1 MDRTLSDRIFPP
13 VLLLL
18 ALAWLLPWMP
28 AHAEAPAEWVALP
41 LSERV
46 MDATHTLDEATR
58 QRLVEKLEALERRRG
73 AQIAVVMLPTTGT
86 LDIEAFSD
94 KLFQAWKLGRKAV
107 DDGLLLV
114 VAKDD
119 RRMRIEVGYGLEGA
133 VPDVVAGRIIRER
146 MAPAFRE
153 GDYAGGIEAAVDELI
168 RLVDGET
175 LPAAASSGAPK
186 VSLGQLPAEAWA
198 LLVAFIYGSLAG
210 VLLSAR
216 ALRWPWLLGGALLC
230 WLLGTLAG
238 ASGEWMSV
246 LLVAPLCMLV
256 GGATFGA
263 LWTVRPAFYLVIGV
277 LVYVALLGL
286 AAHWFSAVSFIY
298 GLLWPA
304 GVLMLAVL
312 CWSNYR
318 LMRSLWRERRKSFH
332 RRLWALLAAYLLL
345 GLLSGGLDAP
355 LVWLALLPFQLML
368 GLLVFGQVRLSGGG
382 WRLVGKLRRRFLLLF
397 LLVVRRL
404 FRGRWFQR
412 RRRCLG
418 QLVMGSRSFHS
429 ETRMSAITR
438 YLAMLRLFGMLLCAA
453 AIPSVATATVPV
465 TVAVAA
471 SDVEEEAVEASA
483 VGAEAEAARDAGYES
498 AEVPALARR
507 VTDLTATLDAA
518 ERARLEASL
527 AALEA
532 RKGAQVAILMVPS
545 TYPDSIEA
553 YATRVFEAW
562 KLGRKGIDDGVLVLV
577 AKDDRRMRIEVG
589 YGLEGT
595 ITDID
600 AGRIIREYMTPAFRQ
615 QDYAGGLEAAAQRL
629 VRLIDGEAL
638 PPPPRDPLEPGAVRQ
653 TLAIAFLL
661 GALGGVALL
670 VRPRAWYWTLGAVV
684 ALAAAL
690 ALGRHWPAGA
700 MVALAEMVAVLGVGF
715 GALLKYSR
723 GARWFF
729 AILVLYALGVFWAYR
744 RYGLPV
750 LHYGLAVPLS
760 LGLTLL
766 MLVGAW
772 QGLRRGRRWAYL
784 PGLLGL
790 LLTLALECL
799 LLLVDDPLNSIEALI
814 ILPAACLP
822 LLIGCNFSAGGSGG
836 GRRRGGDYAS
846 SSGSSSS
853 SSSSSSSDSFS
864 GGGGSSGGGGASGS
878 W

>member
-46 MDATHTLDEATR
+46 VDATHTLDEATR

-368 GLLVFGQVRLSGGG
+368 GLLVFGQVRLSG
-382 WRLVGKLRRRFLLLF
+382 VVEARREAPAAVPPPLPP
-397 LLVVRRL
+397 RRPAA
-404 FRGRWFQR
+404 FPGRWFQR

-471 SDVEEEAVEASA
+471 SDVEE
-483 VGAEAEAARDAGYES
+483 EAEAARDAGYES

-670 VRPRAWYWTLGAVV
+670 VRPRAWYWTLG
-684 ALAAAL
+684 
-690 ALGRHWPAGA
+690 W
-700 MVALAEMVAVLGVGF
+700 
-715 GALLKYSR
+715 
-723 GARWFF
+723 
-729 AILVLYALGVFWAYR
+729 
-744 RYGLPV
+744 
-750 LHYGLAVPLS
+750 
-760 LGLTLL
+760 
-766 MLVGAW
+766 
-772 QGLRRGRRWAYL
+772 
-784 PGLLGL
+784 
-790 LLTLALECL
+790 
-799 LLLVDDPLNSIEALI
+799 
-814 ILPAACLP
+814 
-822 LLIGCNFSAGGSGG
+822 
-836 GRRRGGDYAS
+836 
-846 SSGSSSS
+846 
-853 SSSSSSSDSFS
+853 
-864 GGGGSSGGGGASGS
+864 
-878 W
+878 

>member
-46 MDATHTLDEATR
+46 VDATHTLDEATR

-263 LWTVRPAFYLVIGV
+263 LWMVRPAFYLVIGV

-332 RRLWALLAAYLLL
+332 RRLWVLLAAYLLL

-382 WRLVGKLRRRFLLLF
+382 
-397 LLVVRRL
+397 
-404 FRGRWFQR
+404 
-412 RRRCLG
+412 
-418 QLVMGSRSFHS
+418 
-429 ETRMSAITR
+429 
-438 YLAMLRLFGMLLCAA
+438 
-453 AIPSVATATVPV
+453 
-465 TVAVAA
+465 
-471 SDVEEEAVEASA
+471 
-483 VGAEAEAARDAGYES
+483 
-498 AEVPALARR
+498 
-507 VTDLTATLDAA
+507 
-518 ERARLEASL
+518 
-527 AALEA
+527 
-532 RKGAQVAILMVPS
+532 
-545 TYPDSIEA
+545 
-553 YATRVFEAW
+553 
-562 KLGRKGIDDGVLVLV
+562 
-577 AKDDRRMRIEVG
+577 
-589 YGLEGT
+589 
-595 ITDID
+595 
-600 AGRIIREYMTPAFRQ
+600 
-615 QDYAGGLEAAAQRL
+615 
-629 VRLIDGEAL
+629 
-638 PPPPRDPLEPGAVRQ
+638 
-653 TLAIAFLL
+653 
-661 GALGGVALL
+661 
-670 VRPRAWYWTLGAVV
+670 
-684 ALAAAL
+684 
-690 ALGRHWPAGA
+690 
-700 MVALAEMVAVLGVGF
+700 
-715 GALLKYSR
+715 
-723 GARWFF
+723 
-729 AILVLYALGVFWAYR
+729 
-744 RYGLPV
+744 
-750 LHYGLAVPLS
+750 
-760 LGLTLL
+760 
-766 MLVGAW
+766 
-772 QGLRRGRRWAYL
+772 
-784 PGLLGL
+784 
-790 LLTLALECL
+790 
-799 LLLVDDPLNSIEALI
+799 
-814 ILPAACLP
+814 
-822 LLIGCNFSAGGSGG
+822 GGSSGSSGG
-836 GRRRGGDYAS
+836 
-846 SSGSSSS
+846 GSSSS
-853 SSSSSSSDSFS
+853 SSSSSGGFS

>member
-1 MDRTLSDRIFPP
+1 MDRTLSDRIFLRF
-13 VLLLL
+13 LLLL
-18 ALAWLLPWMP
+18 VLAWLLPWMP

-46 MDATHTLDEATR
+46 VDATHTLDEATR

-175 LPAAASSGAPK
+175 LPAAASSSGAPE

-198 LLVAFIYGSLAG
+198 LLVAFLYGSLAG

-332 RRLWALLAAYLLL
+332 RRLWASLVAYLLL

-355 LVWLALLPFQLML
+355 MVWLALLPFQLML
-368 GLLVFGQVRLSGGG
+368 GLLVFGQVRLGGG
-382 WRLVGKLRRRFLLLF
+382 GEARREAPVAVPPPLPPRRPAAFPGAAVPAAEAVPPAVGNGFPFISFGDKDVCNHALSRHVSPGRHAALRRR
-397 LLVVRRL
+397 
-404 FRGRWFQR
+404 
-412 RRRCLG
+412 
-418 QLVMGSRSFHS
+418 
-429 ETRMSAITR
+429 
-438 YLAMLRLFGMLLCAA
+438 
-453 AIPSVATATVPV
+453 
-465 TVAVAA
+465 
-471 SDVEEEAVEASA
+471 D
-483 VGAEAEAARDAGYES
+483 
-498 AEVPALARR
+498 
-507 VTDLTATLDAA
+507 
-518 ERARLEASL
+518 
-527 AALEA
+527 
-532 RKGAQVAILMVPS
+532 
-545 TYPDSIEA
+545 
-553 YATRVFEAW
+553 
-562 KLGRKGIDDGVLVLV
+562 
-577 AKDDRRMRIEVG
+577 
-589 YGLEGT
+589 
-595 ITDID
+595 
-600 AGRIIREYMTPAFRQ
+600 
-615 QDYAGGLEAAAQRL
+615 
-629 VRLIDGEAL
+629 
-638 PPPPRDPLEPGAVRQ
+638 AVRS
-653 TLAIAFLL
+653 
-661 GALGGVALL
+661 
-670 VRPRAWYWTLGAVV
+670 
-684 ALAAAL
+684 
-690 ALGRHWPAGA
+690 H
-700 MVALAEMVAVLGVGF
+700 
-715 GALLKYSR
+715 
-723 GARWFF
+723 
-729 AILVLYALGVFWAYR
+729 
-744 RYGLPV
+744 RYGAG
-750 LHYGLAVPLS
+750 H
-760 LGLTLL
+760 
-766 MLVGAW
+766 
-772 QGLRRGRRWAYL
+772 RRG
-784 PGLLGL
+784 
-790 LLTLALECL
+790 
-799 LLLVDDPLNSIEALI
+799 
-814 ILPAACLP
+814 
-822 LLIGCNFSAGGSGG
+822 GSVRCRGG
-836 GRRRGGDYAS
+836 GRGGIGGRR
-846 SSGSSSS
+846 
-853 SSSSSSSDSFS
+853 
-864 GGGGSSGGGGASGS
+864 
-878 W
+878 

>member
-1 MDRTLSDRIFPP
+1 MTGLELRAALWHLGRYPLGMRALPFMDRTLSDRIFPP

-28 AHAEAPAEWVALP
+28 VHAEAPAEWVTLP

-46 MDATHTLDEATR
+46 VDATHTLDEATR
-58 QRLVEKLEALERRRG
+58 QRLVEKLEVLERRRG

-382 WRLVGKLRRRFLLLF
+382 GGSSGSSGGGSSSSSSSSSGGFSGAVVPAAEAVPRAVGNGFPFISFGDKDVCNHALSRHASAVRHAALRRRD
-397 LLVVRRL
+397 
-404 FRGRWFQR
+404 
-412 RRRCLG
+412 
-418 QLVMGSRSFHS
+418 S
-429 ETRMSAITR
+429 
-438 YLAMLRLFGMLLCAA
+438 
-453 AIPSVATATVPV
+453 SVATATVPV

-498 AEVPALARR
+498 AEVPAPARR
-507 VTDLTATLDAA
+507 VTDLP
-518 ERARLEASL
+518 R
-527 AALEA
+527 
-532 RKGAQVAILMVPS
+532 PS
-545 TYPDSIEA
+545 TPPS
-553 YATRVFEAW
+553 VPAW
-562 KLGRKGIDDGVLVLV
+562 KLRWPRWRPGRV
-577 AKDDRRMRIEVG
+577 
-589 YGLEGT
+589 
-595 ITDID
+595 
-600 AGRIIREYMTPAFRQ
+600 
-615 QDYAGGLEAAAQRL
+615 
-629 VRLIDGEAL
+629 
-638 PPPPRDPLEPGAVRQ
+638 PR
-653 TLAIAFLL
+653 
-661 GALGGVALL
+661 
-670 VRPRAWYWTLGAVV
+670 
-684 ALAAAL
+684 
-690 ALGRHWPAGA
+690 
-700 MVALAEMVAVLGVGF
+700 
-715 GALLKYSR
+715 
-723 GARWFF
+723 
-729 AILVLYALGVFWAYR
+729 
-744 RYGLPV
+744 
-750 LHYGLAVPLS
+750 
-760 LGLTLL
+760 
-766 MLVGAW
+766 
-772 QGLRRGRRWAYL
+772 
-784 PGLLGL
+784 
-790 LLTLALECL
+790 
-799 LLLVDDPLNSIEALI
+799 
-814 ILPAACLP
+814 
-822 LLIGCNFSAGGSGG
+822 
-836 GRRRGGDYAS
+836 
-846 SSGSSSS
+846 
-853 SSSSSSSDSFS
+853 
-864 GGGGSSGGGGASGS
+864 
-878 W
+878 

>member
-1 MDRTLSDRIFPP
+1 MPP
-13 VLLLL
+13 
-18 ALAWLLPWMP
+18 
-28 AHAEAPAEWVALP
+28 
-41 LSERV
+41 
-46 MDATHTLDEATR
+46 TR
-58 QRLVEKLEALERRRG
+58 WTRRRANAWWRSSRRWSG
-73 AQIAVVMLPTTGT
+73 DAVRRSRWMLPTTGT

-256 GGATFGA
+256 GGATFGT
-263 LWTVRPAFYLVIGV
+263 LWTSAPGLLPGDRRTGLCSPAR
-277 LVYVALLGL
+277 L

-318 LMRSLWRERRKSFH
+318 LMRSLWRERREKFPPPTVGV
-332 RRLWALLAAYLLL
+332 A
-345 GLLSGGLDAP
+345 GGLPAAP
-355 LVWLALLPFQLML
+355 DCCPVAWTYRWSGWPCYRSCSCSGCWCSARYAWSGEARQEAPAAVPPPLPP
-368 GLLVFGQVRLSGGG
+368 
-382 WRLVGKLRRRFLLLF
+382 RRPAAFP
-397 LLVVRRL
+397 
-404 FRGRWFQR
+404 GRWFQR

-453 AIPSVATATVPV
+453 AIPSVATATVAV

-545 TYPDSIEA
+545 TYPDNIEA

-562 KLGRKGIDDGVLVLV
+562 KLGRR
-577 AKDDRRMRIEVG
+577 DR
-589 YGLEGT
+589 
-595 ITDID
+595 
-600 AGRIIREYMTPAFRQ
+600 
-615 QDYAGGLEAAAQRL
+615 
-629 VRLIDGEAL
+629 
-638 PPPPRDPLEPGAVRQ
+638 
-653 TLAIAFLL
+653 
-661 GALGGVALL
+661 
-670 VRPRAWYWTLGAVV
+670 
-684 ALAAAL
+684 
-690 ALGRHWPAGA
+690 
-700 MVALAEMVAVLGVGF
+700 
-715 GALLKYSR
+715 
-723 GARWFF
+723 
-729 AILVLYALGVFWAYR
+729 
-744 RYGLPV
+744 
-750 LHYGLAVPLS
+750 
-760 LGLTLL
+760 
-766 MLVGAW
+766 
-772 QGLRRGRRWAYL
+772 
-784 PGLLGL
+784 
-790 LLTLALECL
+790 
-799 LLLVDDPLNSIEALI
+799 
-814 ILPAACLP
+814 
-822 LLIGCNFSAGGSGG
+822 
-836 GRRRGGDYAS
+836 
-846 SSGSSSS
+846 
-853 SSSSSSSDSFS
+853 
-864 GGGGSSGGGGASGS
+864 
-878 W
+878 

>member
-46 MDATHTLDEATR
+46 VDATHTLDEATR

-119 RRMRIEVGYGLEGA
+119 RRMRIEVGYGLEGRCPMWS
-133 VPDVVAGRIIRER
+133 PDGSFASGWLRHFARVTTPAGSRPRWTS
-146 MAPAFRE
+146 
-153 GDYAGGIEAAVDELI
+153 LI
-168 RLVDGET
+168 RLVDGEM

-355 LVWLALLPFQLML
+355 LVWLALLPLQPC
-368 GLLVFGQVRLSGGG
+368 SGC
-382 WRLVGKLRRRFLLLF
+382 W
-397 LLVVRRL
+397 
-404 FRGRWFQR
+404 
-412 RRRCLG
+412 C
-418 QLVMGSRSFHS
+418 
-429 ETRMSAITR
+429 SAR
-438 YLAMLRLFGMLLCAA
+438 YA
-453 AIPSVATATVPV
+453 
-465 TVAVAA
+465 
-471 SDVEEEAVEASA
+471 
-483 VGAEAEAARDAGYES
+483 
-498 AEVPALARR
+498 
-507 VTDLTATLDAA
+507 
-518 ERARLEASL
+518 
-527 AALEA
+527 
-532 RKGAQVAILMVPS
+532 
-545 TYPDSIEA
+545 
-553 YATRVFEAW
+553 
-562 KLGRKGIDDGVLVLV
+562 
-577 AKDDRRMRIEVG
+577 
-589 YGLEGT
+589 
-595 ITDID
+595 
-600 AGRIIREYMTPAFRQ
+600 
-615 QDYAGGLEAAAQRL
+615 
-629 VRLIDGEAL
+629 
-638 PPPPRDPLEPGAVRQ
+638 
-653 TLAIAFLL
+653 
-661 GALGGVALL
+661 
-670 VRPRAWYWTLGAVV
+670 
-684 ALAAAL
+684 
-690 ALGRHWPAGA
+690 
-700 MVALAEMVAVLGVGF
+700 
-715 GALLKYSR
+715 
-723 GARWFF
+723 
-729 AILVLYALGVFWAYR
+729 
-744 RYGLPV
+744 
-750 LHYGLAVPLS
+750 
-760 LGLTLL
+760 
-766 MLVGAW
+766 
-772 QGLRRGRRWAYL
+772 
-784 PGLLGL
+784 
-790 LLTLALECL
+790 
-799 LLLVDDPLNSIEALI
+799 
-814 ILPAACLP
+814 
-822 LLIGCNFSAGGSGG
+822 
-836 GRRRGGDYAS
+836 
-846 SSGSSSS
+846 
-853 SSSSSSSDSFS
+853 
-864 GGGGSSGGGGASGS
+864 
-878 W
+878 

>member
-46 MDATHTLDEATR
+46 VDATHTLDEATR

-119 RRMRIEVGYGLEGA
+119 RRMRIEVGYGLEG
-133 VPDVVAGRIIRER
+133 
-146 MAPAFRE
+146 
-153 GDYAGGIEAAVDELI
+153 
-168 RLVDGET
+168 
-175 LPAAASSGAPK
+175 

-345 GLLSGGLDAP
+345 GLLSGGLDVP
-355 LVWLALLPFQLML
+355 LVWLALLPFLLML

-382 WRLVGKLRRRFLLLF
+382 
-397 LLVVRRL
+397 
-404 FRGRWFQR
+404 
-412 RRRCLG
+412 
-418 QLVMGSRSFHS
+418 GSSGS
-429 ETRMSAITR
+429 
-438 YLAMLRLFGMLLCAA
+438 
-453 AIPSVATATVPV
+453 
-465 TVAVAA
+465 
-471 SDVEEEAVEASA
+471 
-483 VGAEAEAARDAGYES
+483 
-498 AEVPALARR
+498 
-507 VTDLTATLDAA
+507 
-518 ERARLEASL
+518 
-527 AALEA
+527 
-532 RKGAQVAILMVPS
+532 
-545 TYPDSIEA
+545 
-553 YATRVFEAW
+553 
-562 KLGRKGIDDGVLVLV
+562 
-577 AKDDRRMRIEVG
+577 
-589 YGLEGT
+589 
-595 ITDID
+595 
-600 AGRIIREYMTPAFRQ
+600 
-615 QDYAGGLEAAAQRL
+615 
-629 VRLIDGEAL
+629 
-638 PPPPRDPLEPGAVRQ
+638 
-653 TLAIAFLL
+653 
-661 GALGGVALL
+661 
-670 VRPRAWYWTLGAVV
+670 
-684 ALAAAL
+684 
-690 ALGRHWPAGA
+690 
-700 MVALAEMVAVLGVGF
+700 
-715 GALLKYSR
+715 
-723 GARWFF
+723 
-729 AILVLYALGVFWAYR
+729 
-744 RYGLPV
+744 
-750 LHYGLAVPLS
+750 
-760 LGLTLL
+760 
-766 MLVGAW
+766 
-772 QGLRRGRRWAYL
+772 
-784 PGLLGL
+784 
-790 LLTLALECL
+790 
-799 LLLVDDPLNSIEALI
+799 
-814 ILPAACLP
+814 
-822 LLIGCNFSAGGSGG
+822 SGG
-836 GRRRGGDYAS
+836 
-846 SSGSSSS
+846 GSSSS
-853 SSSSSSSDSFS
+853 SSSSSGGFS

>member
-1 MDRTLSDRIFPP
+1 MPFMDRTLSDRIFPP

-46 MDATHTLDEATR
+46 VDATHTLDEATR

-355 LVWLALLPFQLML
+355 LVWLALLPLQLML
-368 GLLVFGQVRLSGGG
+368 GLLVFGQVRLSGGVEARREAPAAVPPPLPPRRPAAFPG
-382 WRLVGKLRRRFLLLF
+382 AVVPAAEAVPRAVGNGFPFISFGDKDVCNHALSCHASPVRHAALRRRDSL
-397 LLVVRRL
+397 
-404 FRGRWFQR
+404 
-412 RRRCLG
+412 RCH
-418 QLVMGSRSFHS
+418 R
-429 ETRMSAITR
+429 
-438 YLAMLRLFGMLLCAA
+438 
-453 AIPSVATATVPV
+453 
-465 TVAVAA
+465 
-471 SDVEEEAVEASA
+471 D
-483 VGAEAEAARDAGYES
+483 GAG
-498 AEVPALARR
+498 
-507 VTDLTATLDAA
+507 
-518 ERARLEASL
+518 
-527 AALEA
+527 
-532 RKGAQVAILMVPS
+532 
-545 TYPDSIEA
+545 
-553 YATRVFEAW
+553 
-562 KLGRKGIDDGVLVLV
+562 
-577 AKDDRRMRIEVG
+577 
-589 YGLEGT
+589 
-595 ITDID
+595 
-600 AGRIIREYMTPAFRQ
+600 
-615 QDYAGGLEAAAQRL
+615 
-629 VRLIDGEAL
+629 
-638 PPPPRDPLEPGAVRQ
+638 
-653 TLAIAFLL
+653 
-661 GALGGVALL
+661 
-670 VRPRAWYWTLGAVV
+670 
-684 ALAAAL
+684 
-690 ALGRHWPAGA
+690 H
-700 MVALAEMVAVLGVGF
+700 
-715 GALLKYSR
+715 
-723 GARWFF
+723 
-729 AILVLYALGVFWAYR
+729 
-744 RYGLPV
+744 
-750 LHYGLAVPLS
+750 
-760 LGLTLL
+760 
-766 MLVGAW
+766 
-772 QGLRRGRRWAYL
+772 RRGGSVRCR
-784 PGLLGL
+784 
-790 LLTLALECL
+790 
-799 LLLVDDPLNSIEALI
+799 
-814 ILPAACLP
+814 
-822 LLIGCNFSAGGSGG
+822 GGGRGGIG
-836 GRRRGGDYAS
+836 GRRRGR
-846 SSGSSSS
+846 GSARC
-853 SSSSSSSDSFS
+853 
-864 GGGGSSGGGGASGS
+864 GLRVRGGSGAGAAGDRPYRDPRRRRACPPGSFAGRAGGPEGCPGSDPDGAQHLSGQHRGLCDAGLRGVEAGAQGDR
-878 W
+878 